1 MEEQDVIEML
11 RHYRHDWLN
20 DIQLILGYAQLGKLD
35 KVQNKITDIIERS
48 NQERGLD
55 RLNIPKTFIWLYQLN
70 WQSDSFKLQFQS
82 MFDQPPVM
90 IDDELLLT
98 KIQKIFRIL
107 SSYQKEYQQYLG
119 TLIFKQV
126 NHTIDIH
133 LSFDLDW
140 NDLSLL
146 KQELQS
152 LPYIKEVKE
161 DKLLRIEW
169 QE

>member
-1 MEEQDVIEML
+1 
-11 RHYRHDWLN
+11 
-20 DIQLILGYAQLGKLD
+20 
-35 KVQNKITDIIERS
+35 
-48 NQERGLD
+48 
-55 RLNIPKTFIWLYQLN
+55 
-70 WQSDSFKLQFQS
+70 